1 MLQLEDKMKRILF
14 LALVLFVISCD
25 TKPTK
30 SIDIPSFDFNKAFTY
45 LEKQCEFGP
54 RNPGS
59 VGHSDFSY
67 YLKDFL
73 SDLSGKLTVQE
84 FVYTEP
90 ITNIERDGKNFI
102 IQFNQEAKYRLLIG
116 AHWDTRSV
124 SDQDESIDNQSLPVL
139 GANDGASGTA
149 VLMELCNIVSANNPE
164 IGIDVVFFD
173 AEDGGVPGQPD
184 TFALGAKFFAENLPI
199 TKPDFAII
207 VDMVGDKNLTIPI
220 ERISYSIAPKKVK
233 EIWDLAEDLSLPA
246 FKKTIQNEIYDDH
259 VPLWEIA
266 EIPAIDIID
275 FQYPNMFYNYWHTQL
290 DTPENCSAQSLGQV
304 GKLLVSYIYGSTHQ

>member
-1 MLQLEDKMKRILF
+1 MSQLEDKMKRMLF
-14 LALVLFVISCD
+14 LVLVLFLISCN
-25 TKPTK
+25 TTPTK
-30 SIDIPSFDFNKAFTY
+30 SIDIPNFDFNKAFTY
-45 LEKQCEFGP
+45 LEQLCEFGP

-59 VGHSDFSY
+59 AGRSNFSD

-73 SDLSGKLTVQE
+73 SDLSGKLTIQE

-102 IQFNQEAKYRLLIG
+102 IQFNEEAKYRLLLG
-116 AHWDTRSV
+116 AHWDTRSF
-124 SDQDESIDNQSLPVL
+124 SDQDKSVDNQSIPVL

-149 VLMELCNIVSANNPE
+149 VLMELCNIFSVNNPK
-164 IGIDVVFFD
+164 IGIDVIFFD
-173 AEDGGVPGQPD
+173 AEDGGIPGEPD
-184 TFALGAKFFAENLPI
+184 TFALGARFFAENLPI
-199 TKPDFAII
+199 KKPNFAII

-246 FKKTIQNEIYDDH
+246 FKKTIENEIYDDH

-304 GKLLVSYIYGSTHQ
+304 GTLLVNYIYGSTHQ

>member
-1 MLQLEDKMKRILF
+1 MSQLEDKMKRMLF
-14 LALVLFVISCD
+14 LVLVLFLISCN
-25 TKPTK
+25 TTPTK
-30 SIDIPSFDFNKAFTY
+30 SIDIPNFDFNKAFTY
-45 LEKQCEFGP
+45 LEEQCEFGP

-59 VGHSDFSY
+59 AGRSNFSD

-73 SDLSGKLTVQE
+73 SDLSGKLTIQE

-102 IQFNQEAKYRLLIG
+102 IQFNEEAKYRLLLG
-116 AHWDTRSV
+116 AHWDTRSF
-124 SDQDESIDNQSLPVL
+124 SDQDKSVDNQSIPVL

-149 VLMELCNIVSANNPE
+149 VLMELCNIFSVNNPK
-164 IGIDVVFFD
+164 IGIDVIFFD
-173 AEDGGVPGQPD
+173 AEDGGIPGEPD
-184 TFALGAKFFAENLPI
+184 TFALGARFFAENLPI
-199 TKPDFAII
+199 KKPNFAII

-233 EIWDLAEDLSLPA
+233 EIWGLAEDLSLPA
-246 FKKTIQNEIYDDH
+246 FKKTIENEIYDDH

>member
-1 MLQLEDKMKRILF
+1 MSQLEDKMKRMLF
-14 LALVLFVISCD
+14 LVLVLFLISCN
-25 TKPTK
+25 TTPTK
-30 SIDIPSFDFNKAFTY
+30 SIDIPNFDFNKAFTY
-45 LEKQCEFGP
+45 LEEQCEFGP

-59 VGHSDFSY
+59 AGRSNFSD

-73 SDLSGKLTVQE
+73 SDLSGKLTIQE

-102 IQFNQEAKYRLLIG
+102 IQFNEEAKYRLLLG
-116 AHWDTRSV
+116 AHWDTRSF
-124 SDQDESIDNQSLPVL
+124 SDQDKSVDNQSIPVL

-149 VLMELCNIVSANNPE
+149 VLMELCNIFSVNNPK
-164 IGIDVVFFD
+164 IGIDVIFFD
-173 AEDGGVPGQPD
+173 AEDGGIPGEPD
-184 TFALGAKFFAENLPI
+184 TFALGARFFAENLPI
-199 TKPDFAII
+199 KKPNFAII

-246 FKKTIQNEIYDDH
+246 FKKTIENEIYDDH

-275 FQYPNMFYNYWHTQL
+275 FQYPNRFYNYWHTQL

-304 GKLLVSYIYGSTHQ
+304 GTLLVNYIYGSTHQ

>member
-1 MLQLEDKMKRILF
+1 MKIFQDNINVHIFISVDLSDDSTLNICMKLEANNNMVT
-14 LALVLFVISCD
+14 VL
-25 TKPTK
+25 P
-30 SIDIPSFDFNKAFTY
+30 Y
-45 LEKQCEFGP
+45 GEYFGEAAKNFY
-54 RNPGS
+54 RLIKD
-59 VGHSDFSY
+59 VDFS
-67 YLKDFL
+67 
-73 SDLSGKLTVQE
+73 
-84 FVYTEP
+84 
-90 ITNIERDGKNFI
+90 NFDYI
-102 IQFNQEAKYRLLIG
+102 SF
-116 AHWDTRSV
+116 

-164 IGIDVVFFD
+164 IGIDFVFFD
-173 AEDGGVPGQPD
+173 AEDGGVSGQPD

-220 ERISYSIAPKKVK
+220 ERISYSIAPEKVK
-233 EIWDLAEDLSLPA
+233 EIWGLAEDLSLPA

-304 GKLLVSYIYGSTHQ
+304 GTLLVNYIYGSTHQ

>member
-1 MLQLEDKMKRILF
+1 MWQLGDKMKIIL
-14 LALVLFVISCD
+14 LLVLFLMSCN
-25 TKPTK
+25 TASTK
-30 SIDIPSFDFNKAFTY
+30 SVNIPNFDSSKAFTY
-45 LEKQCEFGP
+45 LEKQCDFGP

-59 VGHSDFSY
+59 VGHTGFNN

-73 SDLSGKLTVQE
+73 SDLSGKLIIQE

-102 IQFNQEAKYRLLIG
+102 IQFNEEAEYRLLLG
-116 AHWDTRSV
+116 AHWDTRSF
-124 SDQDESIDNQSLPVL
+124 SDQDESVDNHSIPTL
-139 GANDGASGTA
+139 GANDGGSGTA
-149 VLMELCNIVSANNPE
+149 VLMELCNIFSVNNPG
-164 IGIDVVFFD
+164 IGIDVIFFD
-173 AEDGGVPGQPD
+173 AEDGGIAGQPE

-199 TKPDFAII
+199 AKPDFAII

-220 ERISYSIAPKKVK
+220 ERISYNIAPDKVK
-233 EIWDLAEDLSLPA
+233 EIWSLAEDLSLPA
-246 FKKTIQNEIYDDH
+246 FKKTIGNEIYDDH

-266 EIPAIDIID
+266 QIPAIDIID

-304 GKLLVSYIYGSTHQ
+304 GNLLVNYIYGSTHQ